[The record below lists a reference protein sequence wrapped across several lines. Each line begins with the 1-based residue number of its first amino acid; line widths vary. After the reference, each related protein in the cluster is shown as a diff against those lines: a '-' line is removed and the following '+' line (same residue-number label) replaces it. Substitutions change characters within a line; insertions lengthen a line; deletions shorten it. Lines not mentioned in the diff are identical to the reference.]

1 MKKKPHSEIAETLC
15 GMSAYKSRE
24 TRHNNICKT
33 REHKFSLMKEGEVMK
48 GMTSAEVLRAVTEES
63 TIREIY
69 IMALEAEKA
78 GKSLKDFV
86 KELEARLNK

>member
-1 MKKKPHSEIAETLC
+1 
-15 GMSAYKSRE
+15 
-24 TRHNNICKT
+24 
-33 REHKFSLMKEGEVMK
+33 MKEGEVMK